1 MTYKRR
7 IALAVVICAIVG
19 VFLFELHFVDDWV
32 GGVLVWNSEEAYL
45 FSGWSGLGYRFN
57 VIGFLAALV
66 PAYFGASTAPDEN
79 RGCTIVFRITPARIE
94 RYVVPDVGFKA
105 YIPKGKTI
113 YAWSGGPLW
122 KWAGDHFERA
132 TSEEEREVIEIPKAT
147 MLSVGK
153 DISDPHGWSVRN
165 TLSGWPAKSE
175 VDIGGKPIFFYVTLG
190 VLNEEISVDV
200 QLPNR
205 ERKRIL
211 HAKSKFHLV
220 GRREY
225 ERAFRDGN
233 PSWTDV
239 K

>member
-1 MTYKRR
+1 V
-7 IALAVVICAIVG
+7 LD
-19 VFLFELHFVDDWV
+19 LHFVDDWV
-32 GGVLVWNSEEAYL
+32 EGELVWNSEEAYL
-45 FSGWSGLGYRFN
+45 FSGWSGLGYRFR
-57 VIGFLAALV
+57 VMEFLAALV

-79 RGCTIVFRITPARIE
+79 RGCTIVFRITPGRIE

-153 DISDPHGWSVRN
+153 DISDPHGWSVRH

-175 VDIGGKPIFFYVTLG
+175 VDIGGKPIFFYVALG
-190 VLNEEISVDV
+190 DSNSEISVDV

-233 PSWTDV
+233 PSSTGV